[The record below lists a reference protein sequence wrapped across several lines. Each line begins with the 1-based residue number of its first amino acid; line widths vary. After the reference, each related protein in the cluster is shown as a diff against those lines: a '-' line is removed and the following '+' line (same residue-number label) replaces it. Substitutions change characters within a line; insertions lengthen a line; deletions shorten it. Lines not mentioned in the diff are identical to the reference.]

1 MRSPSG
7 RVRDHHRCLDH
18 RIRRRW
24 FIASLGV
31 AALTLPRF
39 ATAQL
44 PVRLAFLL
52 NQLPPQNPP
61 YWGAFVEVLRGRGWD
76 EGRNITFHLRAAE
89 GSEERYQQLAA
100 ELVGLRPAVIIAANS
115 QATQAARQLTNT
127 IPIVMIGPSDPLGAG
142 FIASLARPGG
152 NITGLTNQLG
162 DSAEKQLQTLK
173 ELRPG
178 LSRIALLWNPDDA
191 GSRLAAKA
199 QLASGPQQGLTVR
212 SIPIKVREDLDAAL
226 AALAANPP
234 EGLLVHPTP
243 ILFVHREVIVAFAL
257 QQHLPSFSASTAMA
271 RDGLLAG
278 YGPDIV
284 TVWRRAADFVDR
296 ILKGANPAEM
306 PVEQPTKFEF
316 VVNLKTARAIGLD
329 VPPLI
334 LARADEVIE

>member
-7 RVRDHHRCLDH
+7 RVRDHHRCRDH
-18 RIRRRW
+18 RVRRRW

-31 AALTLPRF
+31 AALTLQRF

-61 YWGAFVEVLRGRGWD
+61 YWVAFVEVLRERGWD

-162 DSAEKQLQTLK
+162 DSSKPLVGQFGLRLRNQLFIA
-173 ELRPG
+173 RGRG
-178 LSRIALLWNPDDA
+178 LPESSRAKKVVCRR
-191 GSRLAAKA
+191 GHRRL
-199 QLASGPQQGLTVR
+199 
-212 SIPIKVREDLDAAL
+212 
-226 AALAANPP
+226 
-234 EGLLVHPTP
+234 
-243 ILFVHREVIVAFAL
+243 
-257 QQHLPSFSASTAMA
+257 
-271 RDGLLAG
+271 
-278 YGPDIV
+278 
-284 TVWRRAADFVDR
+284 
-296 ILKGANPAEM
+296 
-306 PVEQPTKFEF
+306 VEQ
-316 VVNLKTARAIGLD
+316 A
-329 VPPLI
+329 PPRYRP
-334 LARADEVIE
+334 AGRRS